1 MMDSV
6 KNITKINKEELDNN
20 ILNLKII
27 SKIQE
32 NDKLITN
39 DELIKIDSPNFLQGI
54 SRWYNNNSRAI
65 TLKKLN
71 EIIEISFK
79 FTDVIINNEVIQYE
93 NNLYSLEDNNSE
105 LFQKF
110 IVELTNSL
118 NGLNNLKNTYS
129 NDILIASQIDLIINK
144 INNRLEKMTKIFK
157 IKVK

>member
-1 MMDSV
+1 MDSV
-6 KNITKINKEELDNN
+6 KNITKINKDELDNN

-39 DELIKIDSPNFLQGI
+39 DELIKIDSPKLLQSI
-54 SRWYNNNSRAI
+54 TRWYSNNSRSI

-71 EIIEISFK
+71 DIIDISFK
-79 FTDVIINNEVIQYE
+79 FTDIIINNEVIQYE
-93 NNLYSLEDNNSE
+93 NSIYSLEDNNNE

-118 NGLNNLKNTYS
+118 IGFNNLKNTYS
-129 NDILIASQIDLIINK
+129 DDILISSQIDLIINK

-157 IKVK
+157 IKIN